1 MGAIVLLWMYRGVYD
16 KFLLYWNGMGLR
28 DFIIKDMGAGVY
40 MGGRKGAGGGEG
52 YDIREN
58 CTVQGDG
65 EPNMSR
71 MYIHQ

>member
-40 MGGRKGAGGGEG
+40 MGGRKGAGGVKGMISG
-52 YDIREN
+52 KIVRYRVMVNQI
-58 CTVQGDG
+58 
-65 EPNMSR
+65 
-71 MYIHQ
+71 